1 MDTERIII
9 NNKNNNVIESI
20 SFMTLALEEN
30 YLPFNNVFVI
40 WFNLIKV
47 HDTHQW
53 SWKCHQLKTVA
64 FIHSCHHFNN
74 LYL

>member
-20 SFMTLALEEN
+20 SFITLALEEN

-40 WFNLIKV
+40 
-47 HDTHQW
+47 
-53 SWKCHQLKTVA
+53 
-64 FIHSCHHFNN
+64 
-74 LYL
+74 